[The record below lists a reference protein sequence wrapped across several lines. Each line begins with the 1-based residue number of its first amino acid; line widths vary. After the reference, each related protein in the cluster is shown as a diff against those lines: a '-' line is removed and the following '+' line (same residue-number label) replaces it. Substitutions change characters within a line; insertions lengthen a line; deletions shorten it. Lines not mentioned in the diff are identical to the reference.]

1 MLDVLGGGDVEGG
14 GDSDLEG
21 GGVIVLLGAGAGVG
35 AEPESPVTAIVN
47 FCPPWSQCSGK
58 RQMK

>member
-1 MLDVLGGGDVEGG
+1 MLDVLRGGDVEGG

-21 GGVIVLLGAGAGVG
+21 EVLVLLGAGAGVG

-47 FCPPWSQCSGK
+47 FCPPWSQCPEK

>member
-21 GGVIVLLGAGAGVG
+21 EVLVLLGAGAGVG

-47 FCPPWSQCSGK
+47 FCPPWSQCSEK

>member
-1 MLDVLGGGDVEGG
+1 MLDVLRGGDVEGG

-21 GGVIVLLGAGAGVG
+21 EVLVLLGAGAGVG

-47 FCPPWSQCSGK
+47 FCPPWSQCSEK